1 MAGVATAPASDAKAA
16 SASSGNGK
24 KAKRDV
30 GEAILTAPRSVQLD
44 EVAKALLREYMHKR
58 GHVDALRAF
67 DEEDPRTPHTIQ
79 SRKLMA
85 ELMFL
90 PPGSKPKGSV
100 MEHVCAARIRKR
112 FCSADEAAVAA
123 RVAEVQAELKKT
135 KTALKKAKAKLADS
149 KAAAADASA
158 AAAAAAAGN
167 GAKRAKKAASVSVTP
182 VVGSSSSSSGM
193 NWAPPGAADG
203 FGGVGGGGGG
213 GQEED
218 AFGSAIGVG
227 YKVGDAVGQL
237 GFGGRD
243 WKPPAVAAGKQE
255 AAWPTRSVFADA
267 DVSAMREKM
276 REEVE
281 SERDR
286 LSALCKTGADPGAA
300 ASEAQVCTPPPP
312 PSPVFPISPSQPH
325 PPLSPVQAFSKVTT
339 EGGGGGG
346 GGGAIGAVPGIEG
359 FSLQNKS
366 MRASATLAPV
376 ASSLKTGSAAAAVL
390 GAKGD
395 MSSPGGGKDR
405 RVSFGP
411 LS

>member
-1 MAGVATAPASDAKAA
+1 MAGVATAPVSDAKAA
-16 SASSGNGK
+16 SGHGK

-58 GHVDALRAF
+58 GHVEALRAF

-79 SRKLMA
+79 SRRLMA

-112 FCSADEAAVAA
+112 FCAAEEASVAA

-149 KAAAADASA
+149 KAAAAEASA
-158 AAAAAAAGN
+158 AAAAAAAEAAASTGN
-167 GAKRAKKAASVSVTP
+167 GAKKAKKAAAASAAAAAVT
-182 VVGSSSSSSGM
+182 GASSSSSGM

-213 GQEED
+213 GREDD

-227 YKVGDAVGQL
+227 YKVGDAGGQL

-255 AAWPTRSVFADA
+255 AAWPTRSVFVDA
-267 DVSAMREKM
+267 DVSAM
-276 REEVE
+276 
-281 SERDR
+281 
-286 LSALCKTGADPGAA
+286 
-300 ASEAQVCTPPPP
+300 
-312 PSPVFPISPSQPH
+312 
-325 PPLSPVQAFSKVTT
+325 
-339 EGGGGGG
+339 
-346 GGGAIGAVPGIEG
+346 
-359 FSLQNKS
+359 
-366 MRASATLAPV
+366 
-376 ASSLKTGSAAAAVL
+376 
-390 GAKGD
+390 
-395 MSSPGGGKDR
+395 
-405 RVSFGP
+405 
-411 LS
+411 